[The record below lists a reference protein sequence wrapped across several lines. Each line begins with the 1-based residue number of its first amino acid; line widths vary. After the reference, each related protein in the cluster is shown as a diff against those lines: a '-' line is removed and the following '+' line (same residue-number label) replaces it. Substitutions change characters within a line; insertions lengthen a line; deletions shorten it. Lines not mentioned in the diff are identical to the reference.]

1 MQNTEYRGLKFN
13 FVGGV
18 GHAYSIFFGGVILT
32 YISLG
37 ILFPWW
43 DCQKKQY
50 LLGNLKFGRTRFESF
65 PRTGVFY
72 KCAGICILMGFGLS
86 FLTVIPSLAAMP
98 LLGDFSPSGL
108 SFLSFTCFTTV
119 TWAYWHVCTTNP
131 HPMESTAC
139 PRCLSEVA

>member
-13 FVGGV
+13 FRRWR

-65 PRTGVFY
+65 PGR
-72 KCAGICILMGFGLS
+72 AS
-86 FLTVIPSLAAMP
+86 FISARAFVS
-98 LLGDFSPSGL
+98 S
-108 SFLSFTCFTTV
+108 
-119 TWAYWHVCTTNP
+119 WA
-131 HPMESTAC
+131 SA
-139 PRCLSEVA
+139 